1 MLVLGDET
9 QLSRVVSNLADNALK
24 YAASTVRLSV
34 HRDSDHAVISVSDGG
49 HAAS

>member
-1 MLVLGDET
+1 MLVPGDET

-24 YAASTVRLSV
+24 YAASAVRLSV
-34 HRDSDHAVISVSDGG
+34 HWDGDHAVISLSDDG